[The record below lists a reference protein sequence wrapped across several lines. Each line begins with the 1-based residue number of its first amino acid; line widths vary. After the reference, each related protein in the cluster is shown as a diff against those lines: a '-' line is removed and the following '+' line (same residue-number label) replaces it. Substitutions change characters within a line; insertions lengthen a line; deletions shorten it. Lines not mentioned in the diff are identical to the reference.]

1 MTMSQIETEAAPAAT
16 QHGKAAAAFLLTPW
30 VLVPIAALLLA
41 AAFLLSPGQFNID
54 EFIDFAGAKAFL
66 ATGGFAVQNGLPGS
80 SSHDLNLL
88 LLISGPHGLA
98 PQYPVGSAIVGAPLL
113 AAFGMRGL
121 MLTNVLAGIGTLF
134 VLWSLA
140 ARHFGGKAVA
150 LVSVALLVAAS
161 FWFEYV
167 HAIWPHSVG
176 VLCVTAA
183 FLLILGGL
191 DGGRNLGLK
200 SLAAGAIVGFGFLCR
215 TVTVLAF
222 PALGLIAILVGE
234 RPFRMGAFFGL
245 GLAPFVALACAVNE
259 AKFGTLNPLSYGQ
272 SGGNTDLPTHLPAIA
287 ALALVS
293 LALVASRF
301 TRWRPGRRE
310 YAIGLVALGLAFL
323 FSATLRDLAQRYLS
337 GAWALVVDATTVH
350 DPRPGVQHQPG
361 GVLTFWGLWK
371 KALGQSMPWLGLLFL
386 AVHMR
391 LDAGLRR
398 SQRAVLILAGVWSLP
413 FFMTDWHGGMGSN
426 MRYLLPLV
434 PALCALSARYLL
446 EFARPIANAPRIL
459 LLGAFAGALAVALW
473 GALAPTGGGGAQQ
486 ILSTWILAAVASLAL
501 LSGVRWRGQGVV
513 RTVCLG
519 VIGIALAASAS
530 YLLSDIRQA
539 QHVRADAQARSLA
552 MADLPD
558 RTLAYVPGPFVTR
571 WGLQPGHIL
580 AMPDDHHI
588 FDTALIDQALADGYR
603 VLVAPPYA
611 TRRLHAHYGQ
621 RLVGSGLPFAGGGEF
636 LEVKAQASQTRP

>member
-1 MTMSQIETEAAPAAT
+1 
-16 QHGKAAAAFLLTPW
+16 
-30 VLVPIAALLLA
+30 
-41 AAFLLSPGQFNID
+41 
-54 EFIDFAGAKAFL
+54 
-66 ATGGFAVQNGLPGS
+66 
-80 SSHDLNLL
+80 
-88 LLISGPHGLA
+88 
-98 PQYPVGSAIVGAPLL
+98 
-113 AAFGMRGL
+113 
-121 MLTNVLAGIGTLF
+121 

-140 ARHFGGKAVA
+140 ARHFGGRAVA
-150 LVSVALLVAAS
+150 LVGVALLVVAS
-161 FWFEYV
+161 FWLEYV
-167 HAIWPHSVG
+167 HAIWPHSVS

-183 FLLILGGL
+183 FLLILEGL
-191 DGGRNLGLK
+191 DGGPGLGLK
-200 SLAAGAIVGFGFLCR
+200 SLAAGAVVGVGFLFR
-215 TVTVLAF
+215 TDSVLAI
-222 PALGLIAILVGE
+222 PAIGLIAILLAE

-272 SGGNTDLPTHLPAIA
+272 SGGNTDLSAHLPAIA
-287 ALALVS
+287 ALAFVS
-293 LALVASRF
+293 LVLVGSRF

-310 YAIGLVALGLAFL
+310 YAIGLVALVLVVV

-337 GAWALVVDATTVH
+337 GAWALAVDATTVH

-386 AVHMR
+386 AAHMR
-391 LDAGLRR
+391 QDAGLRR
-398 SQRAVLILAGVWSLP
+398 SQGAVLILAAVWSLP

-446 EFARPIANAPRIL
+446 DFARPIENAPRIF
-459 LLGAFAGALAVALW
+459 LLGAWAGALAVALW

-486 ILSTWILAAVASLAL
+486 ILSTWILAAVAALAL
-501 LSGVRWRGQGVV
+501 LSGLRWRGQGVV
-513 RTVCLG
+513 RVACLG
-519 VIGIALAASAS
+519 VIGAALAASAS

-558 RTLAYVPGPFVTR
+558 RTLAYAPPAFVTY

-611 TRRLHAHYGQ
+611 TRRLRAHYGP
-621 RLVGSGLPFAGGGEF
+621 RLVDSGLPFAGGGKF
-636 LEVKAQASQTRP
+636 LEVKVAG